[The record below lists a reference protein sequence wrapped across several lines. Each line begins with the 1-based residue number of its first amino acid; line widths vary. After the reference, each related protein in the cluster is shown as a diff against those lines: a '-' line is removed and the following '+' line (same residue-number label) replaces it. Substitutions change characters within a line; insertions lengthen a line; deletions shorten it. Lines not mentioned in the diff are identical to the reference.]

1 MPSPVRLFLVSP
13 AVALRQSLA
22 RGLQAREDLDV
33 VGEASSS
40 RQGVSRVAA
49 VRPDVVLAGAHMRD
63 PDSIEMRRQLRTA
76 VADVQVL
83 LLALYPAQEFVAAAV
98 SAGAAGVLPHTID
111 EDELV
116 QAVQTAAAGQM
127 VMDTK
132 TLMRM
137 LQDQRP
143 APRDPLG
150 DLTPLERE
158 LFALV
163 GRGLTNAEI
172 AQALHL
178 SPVRV
183 PQLRRACCADRTGP
197 SSRWST
203 WPLAESSP
211 GHAAGS
217 EQMRG
222 TSKQVACAG

>member
-1 MPSPVRLFLVSP
+1 MPQAERRRDRIGRVPSPVRLFLVSP

-22 RGLQAREDLDV
+22 RGLQAREVLDV

-63 PDSIEMRRQLRTA
+63 PDSIEMCRQLRTA

-83 LLALYPAQEFVAAAV
+83 LLALYPGQEFVAAAV

-150 DLTPLERE
+150 DLTPLEHE

-178 SPVRV
+178 SPGTVRNYV
-183 PQLRRACCADRTGP
+183 SRLLRRLELDRRAQVVT
-197 SSRWST
+197 
-203 WPLAESSP
+203 LAARREFT
-211 GHAAGS
+211 GHAAG
-217 EQMRG
+217 
-222 TSKQVACAG
+222 

>member
-1 MPSPVRLFLVSP
+1 MPRAERRRDRIGRVPSPVRLFLVSP

-63 PDSIEMRRQLRTA
+63 PDSIEMCRQLRTA
-76 VADVQVL
+76 VADIQVL

-178 SPVRV
+178 SPGTVRNYV
-183 PQLRRACCADRTGP
+183 SRLLRRLELDRRAQVVT
-197 SSRWST
+197 
-203 WPLAESSP
+203 LAARREFT
-211 GHAAGS
+211 GHAAG
-217 EQMRG
+217 
-222 TSKQVACAG
+222 